1 MKKDKYQVLED
12 IIKKK
17 EKEIF
22 KTLTNERILSKDT
35 IQNLLTLGE
44 VQTHLNYEVTLDYI
58 MVFPKLE
65 EIAPYIL
72 ENPDILL
79 GSRIVIENIHYAIL
93 KQELFYLFMEKYNVT
108 DPYEKLYYFINCL
121 PKEDYSST
129 KVINNYLN
137 NYPATELL
145 ANQSHKDNH
154 TMPKYEENS
163 LRILFSID
171 FANDLN
177 ESETVQL
184 LRLVQ
189 EYHYDYMDKNVKPHI
204 EDEEFDINKCI
215 KKVTQIIIDNQES
228 KKKNL

>member
-1 MKKDKYQVLED
+1 
-12 IIKKK
+12 
-17 EKEIF
+17 
-22 KTLTNERILSKDT
+22 
-35 IQNLLTLGE
+35 
-44 VQTHLNYEVTLDYI
+44 
-58 MVFPKLE
+58 
-65 EIAPYIL
+65 
-72 ENPDILL
+72 
-79 GSRIVIENIHYAIL
+79 
-93 KQELFYLFMEKYNVT
+93 MEKYNVT

-145 ANQSHKDNH
+145 ANQSHKYNH

-189 EYHYDYMDKNVKPHI
+189 EYHYDYMDKMLNHI
-204 EDEEFDINKCI
+204 LK
-215 KKVTQIIIDNQES
+215 T
-228 KKKNL
+228 KNLTLINV

>member
-79 GSRIVIENIHYAIL
+79 GSRIIIENIHYPI
-93 KQELFYLFMEKYNVT
+93 
-108 DPYEKLYYFINCL
+108 
-121 PKEDYSST
+121 
-129 KVINNYLN
+129 
-137 NYPATELL
+137 
-145 ANQSHKDNH
+145 
-154 TMPKYEENS
+154 
-163 LRILFSID
+163 
-171 FANDLN
+171 
-177 ESETVQL
+177 
-184 LRLVQ
+184 
-189 EYHYDYMDKNVKPHI
+189 
-204 EDEEFDINKCI
+204 
-215 KKVTQIIIDNQES
+215 
-228 KKKNL
+228 